1 MSKILKAKDVFAQIK
16 ADLIGKDSYRG
27 VTLTYTWLANQF
39 GHFSLGFIPSFI
51 LYLILSQCHTNAYAN
66 AHAPWY
72 IWGGWIAFETYN
84 FLGPLLLKSHSKSK
98 LLYVKSNPYTFQPA
112 WGNILFDTL
121 TDLSFFGLGA
131 MFLGFLGKGGETY
144 EIVCVGLAILLL
156 YPSCYWYLTKMYL
169 QIPQYPYQLR
179 LAQWD
184 FPMDDAGKKTVADF
198 LNPAN
203 SKMHLFVFG
212 AENSG
217 KTSLSVGLATE
228 LSIRH
233 EAAVYTTAM
242 KLSSDFFYSAGQIGS
257 DPTPWTWRDASV
269 LIIDDINPGK
279 PITTPMVSA
288 EAFLSFIDT
297 YATNPE
303 NRKALASRK
312 TIWVLG
318 SSSEKESWRK
328 MLLTIGVVEN
338 DIAEIYL

>member
-51 LYLILSQCHTNAYAN
+51 LYLILSNFYTNSYAI
-66 AHAPWY
+66 ARAPWY
-72 IWGGWIAFETYN
+72 IWGFWIAFETYN
-84 FLGPLLLKSHSKSK
+84 FLGPLLLKSRSRSK
-98 LLYVKSNPYTFQPA
+98 LLYVKGNSYTFQPA

-131 MFLGFLGKGGETY
+131 MFLGFLGNGGEIY
-144 EIVCVGLAILLL
+144 KIVCISIAILLL
-156 YPSCYWYLTKMYL
+156 YPSGYWYLTKMYL

-184 FPMDDAGKKTVADF
+184 FPMNDNGKKAVADF
-198 LNPAN
+198 MNTAN
-203 SKMHLFVFG
+203 SKLHLFVFG
-212 AENSG
+212 EENTG

-233 EAAVYTTAM
+233 EASVYTTAM
-242 KLSSDFFYSAGQIGS
+242 KLSSDFFYPAGQTGS
-257 DPTPWTWRDASV
+257 APTPWTWRDASV

-288 EAFLSFIDT
+288 ETFLSFIDT

-318 SSSEKESWRK
+318 STNEKESWRK
-328 MLLTIGVVEN
+328 MLLTIGVAEN
-338 DIAEIYL
+338 DIVEISL